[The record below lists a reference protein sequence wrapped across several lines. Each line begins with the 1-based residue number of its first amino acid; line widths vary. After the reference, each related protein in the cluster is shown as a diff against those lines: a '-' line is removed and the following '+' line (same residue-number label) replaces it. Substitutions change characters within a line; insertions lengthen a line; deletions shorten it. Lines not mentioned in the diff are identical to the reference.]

1 MAKRF
6 ATSCFIVLGVCIFL
20 ISCLSL
26 VMFLAPGFSVFGIK
40 YIAKNTHVI
49 NKKYKIVE
57 ELGDFSGSIIVDCH
71 ELPVYVYFTEEWDY
85 RIEYYDNYNGLTTSK
100 FDDPKVTLKRTAD
113 GSAMVSISE
122 YRRFLYESSS
132 SERYLKIFIPL
143 TSVYGEIV
151 GGVPQQG
158 GSAYKTNLNIYS
170 ETSQINFSKIVEA
183 DPRTPRF
190 NLVTLETN
198 GSVSYST
205 HVQAKTFKY
214 STDSSIVITK
224 SNKSSVDAENYVLN
238 SRKGKIQIT
247 RPVAGDINATTD
259 LGDITLVSCKNLVAK
274 ANYGSVHSSGNS
286 RVDIAGIV
294 NITTKA
300 GNVYLGE
307 VSGNGENK
315 IKTGSGEVG
324 INKIL
329 NGSIVT
335 TRGPIEIKSVNN
347 MKIETNVG
355 RVEIEE
361 VLTAVDISS
370 TRGNV
375 YLGGEDM
382 LINNPTVFAKLGRV
396 FVKAASGT
404 VDIRTMEGNVEFK
417 NTNSENITIYS
428 GGKLKATNLKG
439 LVNIDSAKD
448 VNLQFESINNNV
460 TIVLR
465 KTCKKAK
472 IEALNNAYDE
482 IRYLLLGKWVT
493 RYGDNGAGSF
503 TIREA
508 SDTLNTSTMGSG
520 PLLKITGK
528 SANIS
533 LYMQNETI

>member
-100 FDDPKVTLKRTAD
+100 FNDPKITLKRTAD
-113 GSAMVSISE
+113 GSASVSISE

-170 ETSQINFSKIVEA
+170 ETSQINFSKVVEA

-396 FVKAASGT
+396 FVKSASGT

-439 LVNIDSAKD
+439 LVTIDSAKD
-448 VNLQFESINNNV
+448 VDLKFERINNNV

-472 IEALNNAYDE
+472 VEALNNAYDE

-508 SDTLNTSTMGSG
+508 SDTLNTSTIGSG